1 MAYRNKKWYVVLLTG
16 KTKVF
21 GKEKQV
27 GKGFTMAE
35 ASEMI
40 SKYLERPS
48 FAYELENANAAFLEV
63 YGREYASPAEM
74 RTISDREE
82 IARLKAQLEEMEI
95 AKRNAAPPSPPDAGE
110 KKNDED
116 LTGDKSKEDGGTDVL
131 TKEQFAAAHPEIPAG
146 LKVHQAYKKYLKGK

>member
-16 KTKVF
+16 KTKVL

-35 ASEMI
+35 ASEII
-40 SKYLERPS
+40 SEYLKRPS

-74 RTISDREE
+74 SVQSDKAE
-82 IARLKAQLEEMEI
+82 IARLKALLEEKEI
-95 AKRNAAPPSPPDAGE
+95 AKRNAAPAPVVEPIAEPVASPAVEVSADVETA
-110 KKNDED
+110 
-116 LTGDKSKEDGGTDVL
+116 DVL

>member
-95 AKRNAAPPSPPDAGE
+95 AKRNAAPVIEPIVEPVVSPVVEVSADVETA
-110 KKNDED
+110 
-116 LTGDKSKEDGGTDVL
+116 DVL